1 MIAADRAKVIA
12 LMYDR
17 WVQTNAEQVDRL
29 SGGKLGYIHIPSMDE
44 AGLEAFMRSLYSDNF
59 EKEAIVIDVRNNG
72 GGFTHDLVLNYLVG
86 KDHTKF
92 VQRDGGE
99 GQVLRNFDRKWS
111 RPMTVLINNRS
122 YSDAEIFP
130 HAFRA
135 SGLGKVVGQATG
147 GHVIGT
153 GETRLIDGS
162 RFRIPRI
169 GVFTNRNANMDKEG
183 VPPDVAV
190 EITPEDWAKGLDA
203 QIAKSVEVLTVE
215 VAAWKKA
222 KAPPLGTTTS
232 EPKPAEAK
240 PMTPASGGKADGK
253 SPADAKGKA
262 RRAIR
267 RS

>member
-1 MIAADRAKVIA
+1 MGR
-12 LMYDR
+12 
-17 WVQTNAEQVDRL
+17 
-29 SGGKLGYIHIPSMDE
+29 
-44 AGLEAFMRSLYSDNF
+44 FMRSLYSDNF

-72 GGFTHDLVLNYLVG
+72 GGFTHDMVLNYLAG
-86 KDHTKF
+86 KDHTRF

-111 RPMTVLINNRS
+111 KPLTVLINNRS

-147 GHVIGT
+147 GWVIGT
-153 GETRLIDGS
+153 GGTRLIDGS
-162 RFRIPRI
+162 QFRIPRI
-169 GVFTNRNANMDKEG
+169 GVFTNRNVNMDKDG
-183 VPPDVAV
+183 VMPDVAV
-190 EITPEDWAKGLDA
+190 EITPEDWAKGLDP

-222 KAPPLGTTTS
+222 KAPPVGTTTS
-232 EPKPAEAK
+232 EPKPSDPK
-240 PMTPASGGKADGK
+240 PMVPAVKDEKEKAAPGEK
-253 SPADAKGKA
+253 PKA

-267 RS
+267 KN